1 MGRYFPLK
9 VEMETDPVHLVNPWS
24 TALNE
29 GGPSVEEWL
38 GTLCLS
44 PSLSSFLS
52 HKISLNIS
60 LVLQS
65 MFVLIPVYSCLIELS
80 LKVNASSLLYPH
92 EDNI

>member
-9 VEMETDPVHLVNPWS
+9 VEMETYPVHLVNTWS
-24 TALNE
+24 TALHE

-38 GTLCLS
+38 GTLHL
-44 PSLSSFLS
+44 SLSLGSFLS
-52 HKISLNIS
+52 HKISLNIP
-60 LVLQS
+60 LILQI
-65 MFVLIPVYSCLIELS
+65 MFVLIPAFSSLIELS

>member
-9 VEMETDPVHLVNPWS
+9 VEMETDPVHLVNTWS
-24 TALNE
+24 TALHE

-38 GTLCLS
+38 GTHL
-44 PSLSSFLS
+44 SLSLRSFLS
-52 HKISLNIS
+52 HKISLNIP
-60 LVLQS
+60 LVRHI
-65 MFVLIPVYSCLIELS
+65 MFVLIPVYSSLIELS